1 MNLRYKRKLSNE
13 KRIKGYHSAMGV
25 KERRKLASKIDYGN
39 YAECSAV
46 LRDFD
51 KFLKEF

>member
-1 MNLRYKRKLSNE
+1 MRFKKRLANE
-13 KRIKGYHSAMGV
+13 KRNRGYYAAMGL

-39 YAECSAV
+39 YEECSAV

-51 KFLKEF
+51 RFLREL